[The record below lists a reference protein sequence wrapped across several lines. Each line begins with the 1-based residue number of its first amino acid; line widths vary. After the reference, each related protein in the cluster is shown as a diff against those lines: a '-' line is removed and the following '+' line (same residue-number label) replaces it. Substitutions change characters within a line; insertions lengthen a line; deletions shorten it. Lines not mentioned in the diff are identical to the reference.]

1 MHSDCQQGEEAEFA
15 NSDPSSHL
23 EATETSVGDNYP
35 EYVIVCQLKTSSML
49 GVEVHIDGKPL
60 KAVVDTAAEVT
71 ILSDL
76 EGEVSGGEI
85 DFIKTEN
92 VDELSY
98 QIQTKQAPTV
108 PSITRKRAQVRK
120 PPPKDFR
127 SNESP
132 ANTAVPQ
139 RARDEVAVTR
149 PFDKSLR

>member
-1 MHSDCQQGEEAEFA
+1 MHSDCQQGEEAEFT

-23 EATETSVGDNYP
+23 EATESSVGDNYP
-35 EYVIVCQLKTSSML
+35 EYVIVCQLYKTSSML

-92 VDELSY
+92 VDELSN

-108 PSITRKRAQVRK
+108 PSITRKRA
-120 PPPKDFR
+120 
-127 SNESP
+127 
-132 ANTAVPQ
+132 
-139 RARDEVAVTR
+139 
-149 PFDKSLR
+149 